1 MSKIKTISMAAMVM
15 LSSMMQLTA
24 CKDSTRENPLL
35 TESNLPFGA
44 PDFSKIE
51 VSDYLPAFE
60 AAIKQNREEIAAIV
74 ENKDSATFENTIL
87 ALEESGKTLD
97 RVSAVFFALLE
108 ADKTPEL
115 SETEKKVKP
124 MLTELEND
132 ISFNK
137 QLFERIKQ
145 VYDREYQILQ
155 GEDQKLLDETY
166 KAFVR
171 KGALLSDEKMARMK
185 EINMRISELQT
196 EWGDMLTNATN
207 DAVVWVDKK
216 EDLAGMSDADIAQ
229 CAKDAESRGKK
240 APYAIVIVNTT
251 QQQPLAC
258 LDNRDLRRKIFE
270 ASVHRADG
278 TGKYNTY
285 PIVVEMA
292 KLRAEKAELMDVPNY
307 AAYSLDDTMAKTP
320 DNVYSFLRNLISKYT
335 PKAEAETKVR
345 KIYESKETN
354 FPSHAMHYCSG
365 YARCMF
371 SHAIP
376 SRWAVYAVERRC
388 EVGQQRCGCV
398 FAFTVC
404 QAETKLEVV
413 FVG

>member
-185 EINMRISELQT
+185 
-196 EWGDMLTNATN
+196 
-207 DAVVWVDKK
+207 
-216 EDLAGMSDADIAQ
+216 
-229 CAKDAESRGKK
+229 
-240 APYAIVIVNTT
+240 
-251 QQQPLAC
+251 
-258 LDNRDLRRKIFE
+258 
-270 ASVHRADG
+270 
-278 TGKYNTY
+278 
-285 PIVVEMA
+285 
-292 KLRAEKAELMDVPNY
+292 
-307 AAYSLDDTMAKTP
+307 
-320 DNVYSFLRNLISKYT
+320 
-335 PKAEAETKVR
+335 
-345 KIYESKETN
+345 
-354 FPSHAMHYCSG
+354 
-365 YARCMF
+365 
-371 SHAIP
+371 
-376 SRWAVYAVERRC
+376 
-388 EVGQQRCGCV
+388 
-398 FAFTVC
+398 
-404 QAETKLEVV
+404 
-413 FVG
+413 